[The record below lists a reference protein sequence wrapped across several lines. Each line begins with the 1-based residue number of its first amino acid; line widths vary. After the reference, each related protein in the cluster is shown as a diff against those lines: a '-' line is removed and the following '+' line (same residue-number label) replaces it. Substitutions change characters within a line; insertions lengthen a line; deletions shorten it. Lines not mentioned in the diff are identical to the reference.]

1 MTNCPTLDKNCLRKL
16 KTQEKGLVYIRDA
29 LSFYLMDVKIRHN
42 LYNIT
47 IIIVSLTTAFFE
59 TLNTEFG
66 WSYSC
71 GGGRK
76 KFVTRFAVVYPIAMT
91 TFITLVSSMM
101 KFERLSE
108 KMEETT
114 KSIEKCHYAI
124 NRQREICDETD
135 PCSNVAAASLC
146 FREALMNA
154 EMLWLSRMDPS
165 TKRKY
170 LKKSDRIHRIFDRD
184 NQFFDQNNLDVILLI
199 EQSFKPDKPPDG
211 IRIGFCKLAARI
223 SGSASKQTLHSPMDL
238 HSEPDE
244 NSENSDLA
252 V

>member
-1 MTNCPTLDKNCLRKL
+1 MTVGANCRKKL

-47 IIIVSLTTAFFE
+47 IIVVSLSTAFFE
-59 TLNTEFG
+59 TLNTEFQ
-66 WSYSC
+66 WASNC
-71 GGGRK
+71 GGGSK
-76 KFVTRFAVVYPIAMT
+76 KRFITRFAIVYPIGMT
-91 TFITLVSSMM
+91 TLIALVSSMM

-124 NRQREICDETD
+124 NRQREVCDDAE
-135 PCSNVAAASLC
+135 PCGNVSAASLC

-170 LKKSDRIHRIFDRD
+170 LKKSDRIHRIFDTKHNTFKD
-184 NQFFDQNNLDVILLI
+184 NDIEIIQLI
-199 EQSFKPDKPPDG
+199 EQSFKPDRPPDG
-211 IRIGFCKLAARI
+211 RFRKMFLTKSSSLDDKTHEHIEYK
-223 SGSASKQTLHSPMDL
+223 D
-238 HSEPDE
+238 DE
-244 NSENSDLA
+244 
-252 V
+252 VMP